1 MQSSHRDRRRDESQL
16 PCRPALRTTAPPPCC
31 ARINQGET
39 GPARHPAT
47 AQFQG
52 VVRFVSDET
61 LQDVRFRR
69 RMPSERPD
77 PKAGCSA
84 ATLDATSLQDFPARG
99 GLPRTCC
106 TESGTPQCRR
116 SCPQLLS
123 GLGIDGRRC
132 AATKGG
138 SRLLDFRLCRAI
150 WLTLLLTQ
158 GGSVSHAR
166 SWANRE
172 ALPACDTYSPCLGG
186 TSGIDAEAC
195 LARIISFWQ

>member
-1 MQSSHRDRRRDESQL
+1 MSRG
-16 PCRPALRTTAPPPCC
+16 CPAGLRF
-31 ARINQGET
+31 
-39 GPARHPAT
+39 
-47 AQFQG
+47 AQQ
-52 VVRFVSDET
+52 T
-61 LQDVRFRR
+61 LQAVRFRR

-77 PKAGCSA
+77 LKAGCSA

-138 SRLLDFRLCRAI
+138 SRPCEKTGIESPLPVRTTCQPISQTQSRSPPRRPAGRSPDPLALSLAPTSGSRRLSDSGPSVPGTAAKRGFDPGFQFSNSGLGF
-150 WLTLLLTQ
+150 LT
-158 GGSVSHAR
+158 
-166 SWANRE
+166 
-172 ALPACDTYSPCLGG
+172 ALPLGPQSSLRFF
-186 TSGIDAEAC
+186 TALSLDP
-195 LARIISFWQ
+195 